1 MTSSDQLLFLSQ
13 TSTIQDAIDL
23 WTLYLEDQGR
33 SPHTIN
39 AFSADMK
46 LFASYFSVDKTVS
59 EIGTDD
65 INKFL
70 DWMQN
75 ERGVSC
81 SPKTL
86 SRRIT
91 SIKSFFKWLQQ
102 SGAIMVNPS
111 DKVIQKS
118 VISPLP
124 EVLLDVEQ
132 DAVLE
137 AAYENLQ
144 APDGDARQYVLLKLL
159 LETGIKK
166 AECLNL
172 TTNHLEI
179 KNGEA
184 EIFIRYAAP
193 QYRYRERNLKL
204 SADWVEAY
212 KKYEAQYKISDQ
224 LFPWSQRLLEYV
236 LEDIGEQA
244 GIKKHLSFMMCRWT
258 SALNDFRKG
267 TDLEEL
273 RIKMGVSKIQF
284 RELKMKLTK
293 LSKNNY

>member
-1 MTSSDQLLFLSQ
+1 MSSSNQLLFLSQ
-13 TSTIQDAIDL
+13 TSTLQDANDL
-23 WTLYLEDQGR
+23 WAIYLEDQGR

-39 AFSADMK
+39 AFTADIR
-46 LFASYFSVDKTVS
+46 LFNSYFSEDKTVAEVS
-59 EIGTDD
+59 TED

-75 ERGVSC
+75 KRGVSC

-91 SIKSFFKWLQQ
+91 SVKSFFKWLQK
-102 SGAIMVNPS
+102 SGSIMVNPS

-118 VISPLP
+118 VMSPLP
-124 EVLLDVEQ
+124 IVLTDAER

-137 AAYENLQ
+137 AAKNTMESEQN
-144 APDGDARQYVLLKLL
+144 DAREYVLLKLL

-172 TTNHLEI
+172 TTNHIEF

-184 EIFIRYAAP
+184 DIFIRYANP
-193 QYRYRERNLKL
+193 QYRYRERNLTL
-204 SADWVEAY
+204 SRDWVQAFE
-212 KKYEAQYKISDQ
+212 KYQTKYAIKDQ
-224 LFPWSQRLLEYV
+224 IFPWSQRLLEYI
-236 LEDIGEQA
+236 LEDIGEKA
-244 GIKKHLSFMMCRWT
+244 GLKKHLSFMMSRWT
-258 SALNDFRKG
+258 CALYDFQKG
-267 TDLEEL
+267 IDLEEL
-273 RIKMGVSKIQF
+273 RIKMGVSKIQW

-293 LSKNNY
+293 LSNQN